1 MTRGKPAVRVV
12 EERPFNAETPI
23 AALAGRVVPNELFY
37 VRNHF
42 DVPELFV
49 DEWRLTVDGAVA
61 EPLELGM
68 EDLRRHPE
76 STLAVT
82 MECAGNGRAL
92 MDPLPPGM
100 GWAYGAVST
109 ARFTGVSLRLVLDEA
124 RLVPDAME
132 VVFTG
137 ADRGRAEPGRVISYA
152 YSISVEQALRSNTL
166 LVWAM
171 NDDPLS
177 PDHGFPLRLV
187 VPGVYG
193 MASVKWLTQVR
204 VVTSPFAGYFPAE
217 YRYVDEPGSSQGHP
231 VAAMRVKAVIAR
243 PEHGA
248 VLPLAPFVVAG
259 TAWSG
264 SGSITRV
271 EVSPDGGNTWSDA
284 DLDAP
289 SSQYAANPWRFLW
302 TPRGPGSYM
311 LAVKATDEAG
321 HSQPLESSWNAHG
334 YGNNEVHRI
343 EVEIRE

>member
-1 MTRGKPAVRVV
+1 MCGFRYQVETLTRS
-12 EERPFNAETPI
+12 
-23 AALAGRVVPNELFY
+23 LAGAPAK
-37 VRNHF
+37 
-42 DVPELFV
+42 PEMRPPCQLQP
-49 DEWRLTVDGAVA
+49 

-68 EDLRRHPE
+68 ADLRRHPD
-76 STLAVT
+76 STLEVT

-100 GWAYGAVST
+100 GWTYGAVST
-109 ARFTGVSLRLVLDEA
+109 ALFTGVSLRLVLDEA

-217 YRYVDEPGSSQGHP
+217 YRYVDEPGASQDHP
-231 VAAMRVKAVIAR
+231 VAEMRVKAVIAQ
-243 PEHGA
+243 PEYGA

-264 SGSITRV
+264 SGAITRV
-271 EVSPDGGNTWSDA
+271 ELSPDGGNTWSDA